1 MKAMNKLALVLFA
14 GAVSLNV
21 MADTPDSEADYQ
33 DYMALNGVQS
43 AKSAV
48 NNRVDYTNDTLTD
61 GEQDYRD
68 YMSLA
73 AEAHNHMT
81 ARK

>member
-1 MKAMNKLALVLFA
+1 MKTINKLALAIFA
-14 GAVSLNV
+14 GALSLNV

-33 DYMALNGVQS
+33 DYMALNTAKP

-48 NNRVDYTNDTLTD
+48 NNRADYTNDNLTD

-73 AEAHNHMT
+73 TQAHNHIT
-81 ARK
+81 AQK